1 MKSQRLII
9 EGGNALSGE
18 IKVQGAKN
26 SSLPIIA
33 ASLMCKG
40 ETVLKN
46 CPCLTAVSYTH
57 LKKKDTESV
66 PKLIIMQMQL
76 KLNRTEQASGTVITE
91 NHSLLI

>member
-46 CPCLTAVSYTH
+46 CPCLTDTYASCRILTH
-57 LKKKDTESV
+57 LGCTCRFEGNTLTIKPDGINKTEF
-66 PKLIIMQMQL
+66 LT
-76 KLNRTEQASGTVITE
+76 N
-91 NHSLLI
+91 

>member
-33 ASLMCKG
+33 ASLMSRG

-46 CPCLTAVSYTH
+46 CPCLTDTYASCRILTH
-57 LKKKDTESV
+57 LDAHAV
-66 PKLIIMQMQL
+66 L
-76 KLNRTEQASGTVITE
+76 KEIP
-91 NHSLLI
+91 

>member
-46 CPCLTAVSYTH
+46 CPCLTDNLCVVQNTY
-57 LKKKDTESV
+57 
-66 PKLIIMQMQL
+66 
-76 KLNRTEQASGTVITE
+76 ASWM
-91 NHSLLI
+91 HMPF

>member
-40 ETVLKN
+40 ETVLKIV
-46 CPCLTAVSYTH
+46 LALQILMRRAEYLRILDAHVV
-57 LKKKDTESV
+57 LKEI
-66 PKLIIMQMQL
+66 P
-76 KLNRTEQASGTVITE
+76 
-91 NHSLLI
+91 